1 MNTHCLSCSAA
12 PLNFMPFYEDFC
24 PTPLCDTRRGT
35 YPGGQGGCFEACTN
49 TSLKQITLLPLK
61 QITLSISTSWC
72 PRSWCHLS
80 RQWLCS
86 SLSPPHK
93 TLRGYK
99 EMLDVIVLWESS
111 CCTNQDII
119 KCNSSSVSLK
129 QLLEKLVNESHPHAS
144 IGALSLWFSLTF
156 PTVSS
161 IRRALKKTCSFFL
174 HRVSKSCG
182 S

>member
-1 MNTHCLSCSAA
+1 MSTHCLSCSAA
-12 PLNFMPFYEDFC
+12 PLNFLPFYDFC
-24 PTPLCDTRRGT
+24 PTPLCDTRGGT
-35 YPGGQGGCFEACTN
+35 YPGGQRGCFEACTN

-72 PRSWCHLS
+72 PRSWRHLS

-119 KCNSSSVSLK
+119 KCNNSSVSLK

-161 IRRALKKTCSFFL
+161 IRRALKKTCSFL
-174 HRVSKSCG
+174 SSQ
-182 S
+182 SL